1 MFHPLLWGWWA
12 FSVKHA
18 STVTGLV
25 NFSAG
30 GWQEARGGS
39 VGQHFYIENLLEE
52 LDFLREWHATESELY
67 YMPAA
72 EESVV
77 GGRLGAATDGDWAEQ
92 VVTAPMLETVVR
104 VQGTMT
110 QPVRHLRFAGL
121 TIAHSTTTYMEP
133 YEVPSGG
140 DWAVHRGAAFVVEGA
155 EDISIS
161 NCTMDQP
168 GGNGLLLSDYTR
180 NCTVHGNE
188 FAFSGDSA
196 IVSIGRAQRL
206 LDPENH
212 TDGLFPAGN
221 TISHNY
227 IHDVGVFGKRKIV
240 ILSRFVVLPVSP
252 TLKASPFQR
261 RLVTSNPSR
270 AATRSSSTSVPMA
283 LETRSTTM
291 TGSLAIMQCGAT
303 SSSMQ
308 VRDAILRF
316 CRHAFEG
323 AGVMQ
328 CARPTTRDRSING
341 TGPRSSRQSSANG
354 AMGPRRS
361 TRTSWSTT

>member
-18 STVTGLV
+18 STATGLV

-39 VGQHFYIENLLEE
+39 IGQHFYIENLLEE
-52 LDFLREWHATESELY
+52 LDFAREWHATESELY

-77 GGRLGAATDGDWAEQ
+77 GGRLGAVTGSGDWAEQ

-104 VQGTMT
+104 LQGTMT

-161 NCTMDQP
+161 NCTIDQP

-227 IHDVGVFGKRKIV
+227 IHDVGVFGKRKISICRV
-240 ILSRFVVLPVSP
+240 ARLANPESITIPETSCYFQSKSCGNTVEFNICANGPRDSINYDDGFAGYNAMRGNLIFNAGARRNPVL
-252 TLKASPFQR
+252 
-261 RLVTSNPSR
+261 
-270 AATRSSSTSVPMA
+270 STS
-283 LETRSTTM
+283 
-291 TGSLAIMQCGAT
+291 
-303 SSSMQ
+303 
-308 VRDAILRF
+308 F
-316 CRHAFEG
+316 
-323 AGVMQ
+323 
-328 CARPTTRDRSING
+328 
-341 TGPRSSRQSSANG
+341 
-354 AMGPRRS
+354 
-361 TRTSWSTT
+361 

>member
-1 MFHPLLWGWWA
+1 MRTGLGTGPRQVLGNGEIYQPLGTPGRNWTHTERAVVQMFHPLLWGWWA

-18 STVTGLV
+18 STATGLV

-52 LDFLREWHATESELY
+52 LDFVREWHATQSDLY

-77 GGRLGAATDGDWAEQ
+77 GGRLGALTGSGDWAEQ

-161 NCTMDQP
+161 NCTIDQP

-221 TISHNY
+221 RISHNY
-227 IHDVGVFGKRKIV
+227 IHDVGVFGKRKIA
-240 ILSRFVVLPVSP
+240 ILSSICRVARLANPESITIP
-252 TLKASPFQR
+252 ETSCYFQSKSCGNTVEFNICANGPRDSINYDDGFAGYNTMRGNLIFNAGAR
-261 RLVTSNPSR
+261 RNPIP
-270 AATRSSSTSVPMA
+270 STS
-283 LETRSTTM
+283 
-291 TGSLAIMQCGAT
+291 
-303 SSSMQ
+303 
-308 VRDAILRF
+308 F
-316 CRHAFEG
+316 
-323 AGVMQ
+323 
-328 CARPTTRDRSING
+328 
-341 TGPRSSRQSSANG
+341 
-354 AMGPRRS
+354 
-361 TRTSWSTT
+361 